1 MPDRALPDA
10 VPPARAAE
18 RWASAWLAQHDL
30 TDDRPTPL
38 LTARLT
44 ARRRAR
50 LADHVLLAVLIIV
63 AALAQVYGGLTPSAP
78 GGSEARQPMPLLILI
93 AAVAGLLLVQSLS
106 DWWVRRVD
114 RRAGAALSRRA
125 AHPVQPG
132 WRALLGLPHA
142 LFTAATLTGAAA
154 LAVSALTIRDSTVGY
169 AALITLVGLAG
180 VAAGLV
186 LRLRDVL
193 LRPIVAEDE
202 TSLMADVVMR
212 VEDARDLN
220 RTTVAWVLPMV
231 LLFGSAPGW
240 WKVAALGLMIL
251 WLVALFLV
259 PARTPPIATVARQAM
274 DVR

>member
-1 MPDRALPDA
+1 M
-10 VPPARAAE
+10 
-18 RWASAWLAQHDL
+18 
-30 TDDRPTPL
+30 
-38 LTARLT
+38 
-44 ARRRAR
+44 
-50 LADHVLLAVLIIV
+50 
-63 AALAQVYGGLTPSAP
+63 
-78 GGSEARQPMPLLILI
+78 
-93 AAVAGLLLVQSLS
+93 
-106 DWWVRRVD
+106 RRVD

-154 LAVSALTIRDSTVGY
+154 LAVSALTIRDFTVGY
-169 AALITLVGLAG
+169 AAFITLVGLAG

-240 WKVAALGLMIL
+240 WNVAALGLMVL

-274 DVR
+274 DAR